1 MIAVLKHELRS
12 AFNSLTVYLF
22 CAALLCIVG
31 VGAMIYNIQAS
42 VANFEYVLSFVAI
55 GLVVIIPV
63 LTMRSFAEERK
74 QKTDQLLSLL
84 PITSTDIV
92 LGKYFAMALVFLVP
106 MLVACIDPFIFSL
119 YGDVYLPSAYGALV
133 AFLFL
138 GLALISIGMFI
149 SSLTESQGMA
159 AGLCVAAMLLCYYA
173 SSLADQ
179 ISGKFVNV
187 VVLLILALLLA
198 VIVKKLTASGLA
210 GGIIFVLCAAAVALF
225 GIFKPS
231 SLETAVPTLMKTL
244 SPFERFYTFVN
255 GVFDLTGIVYYI
267 SIAVFFL
274 FLCVQCWEKKRYNG

>member
-1 MIAVLKHELRS
+1 MKAIFKHEVGMYYHGLLAYVFG
-12 AFNSLTVYLF
+12 AF
-22 CAALLCIVG
+22 LLEFIG
-31 VGAMIYNIQAS
+31 LGAMLYNINQA
-42 VANFEYVLSFVAI
+42 VANFEYALGSFCI
-55 GLVVIIPV
+55 GFIALVPI
-63 LTMRSFAEERK
+63 LTMRVIAEEKK

-92 LGKYFAMALVFLVP
+92 LGKYLAMALVFIAP
-106 MLVACIDPFIFSL
+106 MLVACIYPFIFSL
-119 YGDVYLPSAYGALV
+119 YGDVYLPCAYGALI
-133 AFLFL
+133 AFIFL

-187 VVLLILALLLA
+187 LVLLVLALILAVA
-198 VIVKKLTASGLA
+198 VSRLTASGAA
-210 GGIIFVLCAAAVALF
+210 GTVIFVLCAAAVAVY
-225 GIFKPS
+225 GIAKPDA
-231 SLETAVPTLMKTL
+231 LESAVPTLMKTL

-255 GVFDLTGIVYYI
+255 GVFDVTGIVYYI

>member
-1 MIAVLKHELRS
+1 M
-12 AFNSLTVYLF
+12 
-22 CAALLCIVG
+22 
-31 VGAMIYNIQAS
+31 
-42 VANFEYVLSFVAI
+42 
-55 GLVVIIPV
+55 
-63 LTMRSFAEERK
+63 
-74 QKTDQLLSLL
+74 
-84 PITSTDIV
+84 
-92 LGKYFAMALVFLVP
+92 LGKYFAMALVFIAP
-106 MLVACIDPFIFSL
+106 MLVACVYPFIFSL

-133 AFLFL
+133 AFIFL

-179 ISGKFVNV
+179 ISGKFVNI
-187 VVLLILALLLA
+187 VVLLVLAAVLAIL
-198 VIVKKLTASGLA
+198 VKKLTASSAA
-210 GGIIFVLCAAAVALF
+210 GGVVFVLCAALLAGF
-225 GIFKPS
+225 GIAKPS
-231 SLETAVPTLMKTL
+231 ALETAVPTLMKTL